1 MAAALPR
8 SERRAGG
15 YVGPRGTGLCCGIGV
30 RGTCVAGED
39 KPPPLQKVREQ
50 VRQSKGRKG
59 TTSVPANRTT
69 DVLKNVAFFEKCSIF

>member
-39 KPPPLQKVREQ
+39 KHPPITE
-50 VRQSKGRKG
+50 RKG
-59 TTSVPANRTT
+59 TGKAKQSKAKDGKGPGRTGRERNGHKA
-69 DVLKNVAFFEKCSIF
+69 LGL

>member
-15 YVGPRGTGLCCGIGV
+15 YVGPRGKGLCCGIGV

-39 KPPPLQKVREQ
+39 KPPSITE
-50 VRQSKGRKG
+50 SKGTGKAKQSNAKG
-59 TTSVPANRTT
+59 GKAPQVSLPT
-69 DVLKNVAFFEKCSIF
+69 VLLMF